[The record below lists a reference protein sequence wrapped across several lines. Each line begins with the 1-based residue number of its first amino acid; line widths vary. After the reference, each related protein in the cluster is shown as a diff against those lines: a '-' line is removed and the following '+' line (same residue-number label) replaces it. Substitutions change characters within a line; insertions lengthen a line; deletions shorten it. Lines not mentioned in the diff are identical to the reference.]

1 MGRGRRPRA
10 GAANPSTR
18 PHPQANPAPY
28 RFVWRYPRF
37 RESDK
42 VYMLER
48 SRAFQL
54 MNAFTTLKFWL
65 ISTLLLLCGMRDLS
79 AKVWD
84 GWLAW
89 RMYNTSKVGGGAGA
103 RARVGRGAR
112 GCPGESSRAPPPSPP
127 CSIARLWRAL
137 LRAQLG
143 PAPSAPR
150 ARGPPRLQ
158 AAVVGGRPG

>member
-1 MGRGRRPRA
+1 MATMGRGRRPRA

-89 RMYNTSKVGGGAGA
+89 RMYNTSKVGGGGRGRGRDGA
-103 RARVGRGAR
+103 RAVVRAR
-112 GCPGESSRAPPPSPP
+112 AHAPRPPP
-127 CSIARLWRAL
+127 L
-137 LRAQLG
+137 
-143 PAPSAPR
+143 PAP
-150 ARGPPRLQ
+150 
-158 AAVVGGRPG
+158 